1 MLLVNMIFINIP
13 VCLCLGRDRDVDLPA
28 DDAIVD
34 VVAPFK
40 EPVEMTIGVGME
52 LAIPGTYIYTDF
64 LVRLEHIMF
73 M

>member
-1 MLLVNMIFINIP
+1 M
-13 VCLCLGRDRDVDLPA
+13 PA

-52 LAIPGTYIYTDF
+52 LAIPGMYIYTEH
-64 LVRLEHIMF
+64 LVCFKTHYV
-73 M
+73 